1 MAREHTSGDTGM
13 GEPGDDGAE
22 LIHML
27 KLAGTAA
34 AAAALTA
41 AAVIVG
47 GQSLAPSLFAPVDA
61 PQTAMVRLAGG

>member
-1 MAREHTSGDTGM
+1 M

-22 LIHML
+22 LIHIL

-41 AAVIVG
+41 AVVIAG
-47 GQSLAPSLFAPVDA
+47 GQTLAPALFAPDDA
-61 PQTAMVRLAGG
+61 PETGLIQLAGG